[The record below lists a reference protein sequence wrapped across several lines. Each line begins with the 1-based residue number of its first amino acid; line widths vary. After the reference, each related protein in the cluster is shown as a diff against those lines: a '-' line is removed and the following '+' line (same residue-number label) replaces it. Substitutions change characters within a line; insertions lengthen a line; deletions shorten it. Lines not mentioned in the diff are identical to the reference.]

1 MAAQTT
7 EEIKTERGEGES
19 TGADVGNRITPT
31 PGRGRTDFP
40 TGTSGGQ
47 AFGPDMPLA
56 SKRER
61 ERDFFHITRSPRP
74 QTATGAKVAGDLT
87 HPPCPGEEGE
97 RERERDKP
105 QAQRKRREGQRD
117 RDGYC
122 YKPRLTCSSIL
133 TFVTVKHST
142 TFDFA

>member
-56 SKRER
+56 SKQAR
-61 ERDFFHITRSPRP
+61 
-74 QTATGAKVAGDLT
+74 
-87 HPPCPGEEGE
+87 E
-97 RERERDKP
+97 RERERLLSHHTKP
-105 QAQRKRREGQRD
+105 QTPDSNGGASGRGSDSSPMPWRRRERE
-117 RDGYC
+117 RA
-122 YKPRLTCSSIL
+122 REAS
-133 TFVTVKHST
+133 ST
-142 TFDFA
+142 TEEKGWSERQGRLLLQAPIDLFIYTNICYSET